1 MDLSRIVS
9 QIRTRVEHVIGDAGK
24 QTEAPRMKMKVC
36 MLGAR
41 GVGKTSVIT
50 SMYNSQKEAIKG
62 TGLFLAADSDTEKIL
77 DNKREDLMR
86 IFEGIHREN
95 ELVTESGIAGDDTE
109 SVFEFTYGMNSEKI
123 NIDLEIRDYPGE
135 YLKAES
141 ELVAGFVRE
150 ASAIMIAIDTPCLM
164 EENGKYHLAKNRLD
178 LVSKFLMNYL
188 DHTEEK
194 LILFVPLKCEKYYR
208 EGRIDE
214 VTSAVKKQYDGLIQY
229 LRDKEN
235 MHGFKK
241 KICCAIT
248 PIQTLGDV
256 VFDSFAR
263 DERTGEIKEIT
274 TKDGMKLPAE
284 IRFHYTA
291 SNAEYSPVNCVQ
303 PLYYLLAFVSKQYEK
318 ARQEE
323 KNSGWIGRLREA
335 FRLIPNVEAFLL
347 EIQRLGLKRIEN
359 TQGYKVL
366 FGHGR
371 I

>member
-1 MDLSRIVS
+1 MDFGRIAF
-9 QIRTRVEHVIGDAGK
+9 QIKSRVENVIGEVGK

-50 SMYNSQKEAIKG
+50 SMYNSQKEAVKG
-62 TGLFLAADSDTEKIL
+62 TGLFLVADSDTEKIL
-77 DNKREDLMR
+77 DNKREDLIR
-86 IFEGIHREN
+86 IFDGIHKEK
-95 ELVTESGIAGDDTE
+95 ELVAESGIPGDASE
-109 SVFEFTYGMNSEKI
+109 SVFEFTYGMNSEKV

-135 YLKAES
+135 YLRDEP
-141 ELVAGFVRE
+141 ETVAGFVRE

-164 EENGKYHLAKNRLD
+164 EENGKYHLAKNRID

-188 DHTEEK
+188 DNTEEK
-194 LILFVPLKCEKYYR
+194 MILLVPLKCEKYYR

-214 VTSAVKKQYDGLIQY
+214 VTATVKKQYDGLIQY
-229 LRDKEN
+229 LCDKEN

-256 VFDSFAR
+256 AFDSFAR
-263 DERTGEIKEIT
+263 NEMTGDIKEIT

-284 IRFHYTA
+284 IRYHYTA
-291 SNAEYSPVNCVQ
+291 SNAKYSPINCVQ

-347 EIQRLGLKRIEN
+347 EIQRLGVKRIEN
-359 TQGYKVL
+359 AQGYKVL
-366 FGHGR
+366 FGRGR
-371 I
+371 L